1 MHYSFNPIID
11 HLHKNT
17 KHANLPQEQWRMNL
31 TLESIKIL
39 IYNVISTDF
48 RQLPQ
53 DFNTVVLTLITVG
66 QFKKKFGQLFPC

>member
-1 MHYSFNPIID
+1 
-11 HLHKNT
+11 
-17 KHANLPQEQWRMNL
+17 MNL